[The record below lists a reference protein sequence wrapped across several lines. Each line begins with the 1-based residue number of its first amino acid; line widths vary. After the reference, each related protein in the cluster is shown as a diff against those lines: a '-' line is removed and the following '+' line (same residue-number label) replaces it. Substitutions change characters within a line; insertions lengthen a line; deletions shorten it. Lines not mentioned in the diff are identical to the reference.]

1 MKKTRKLVLAGI
13 LAVSM
18 LTACAPGEKGV
29 VDYSV
34 QKDEILGLT
43 LELPTEELKDW
54 TVLYGPFDQSVD
66 RGSYAPV
73 DGCEMFFMPM
83 ECNVT
88 LFSIQ
93 YYEEEKWD
101 SWLADGH
108 TAAELTGIPDTS
120 EIGRKDGMVYI
131 YTCPAPDDSNMNDA
145 QKEAYQSVLKML
157 PHIHDSIT
165 LTVRANIVGIVTD
178 ALDEEHIALAGNIV
192 EETGVSYRNLIPDQ
206 ALADYMVQPVF
217 KKAANICLECVGIG

>member
-1 MKKTRKLVLAGI
+1 MAGI

-18 LTACAPGEKGV
+18 LTDCAPGEKGV

-165 LTVRANIVGIVTD
+165 LTVRETANMGSFLAFSTTDLNGEEADSSENNTGNVCFYHELTCEGI
-178 ALDEEHIALAGNIV
+178 L
-192 EETGVSYRNLIPDQ
+192 
-206 ALADYMVQPVF
+206 
-217 KKAANICLECVGIG
+217 